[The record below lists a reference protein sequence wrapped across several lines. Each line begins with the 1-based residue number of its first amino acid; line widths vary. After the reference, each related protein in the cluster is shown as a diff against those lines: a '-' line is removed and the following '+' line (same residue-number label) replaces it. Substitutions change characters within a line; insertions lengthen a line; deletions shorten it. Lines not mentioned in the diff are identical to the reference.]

1 MTRIADLFDNG
12 PTVSFEFFPPKTDEA
27 ERTLEKSVDDLAL
40 IEPTFVSVTYGA
52 GGSTRDRTR
61 DIVVTINRE
70 RDFPAMAHLTCVGHT
85 RQKVSELLDQ
95 YAEAGVENILALG
108 GDPPTDGS
116 DPSGDFEFACEL
128 VDFVREQGSFSIA
141 VAAFPEVHP
150 RSPDR
155 ATDRRHLAAKLEA
168 ADFGITSFFFDAA
181 DYASMVDDLAELDC
195 TKPVLPGLM
204 LFNTI
209 GGLTRMA
216 EMNAT
221 HVPSALLERLDGVA
235 NFSDEM
241 RAVAVEDATRVGRQL
256 LDEGAPGIH
265 LYALNRSQAAAEVI
279 HNLGL
284 R

>member
-1 MTRIADLFDNG
+1 MTRIADLFDDG

-40 IEPTFVSVTYGA
+40 LEPTFVSVTYGA

-85 RQKVSELLDQ
+85 RHQVSELLDQ

-116 DPSGDFEFACEL
+116 DPSGDFEFASEL
-128 VDFVREQGSFSIA
+128 VDFVRDQGSFSIG
-141 VAAFPEVHP
+141 VAAFPEIHP

-155 ATDRRHLAAKLEA
+155 AADRRHLAAKLAA

-181 DYASMVDDLAELDC
+181 DYASMVEDLAELDC

-221 HVPSALLERLDGVA
+221 HVPGALLERLDGVA
-235 NFSDEM
+235 NFSEEM
-241 RAVAVEDATRVGRQL
+241 RAIAVEDATRVGRQL

-265 LYALNRSQAAAEVI
+265 LYALNRSEAAAEVI